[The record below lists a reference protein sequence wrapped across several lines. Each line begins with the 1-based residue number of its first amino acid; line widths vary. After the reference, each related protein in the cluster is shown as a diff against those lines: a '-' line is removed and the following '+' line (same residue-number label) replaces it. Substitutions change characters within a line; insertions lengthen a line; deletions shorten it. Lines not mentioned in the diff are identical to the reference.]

1 MNRSLKHENDL
12 LINKIDINMKT
23 IRLIVILALAHF
35 TINIQAQSVQS
46 RSSYAKKE
54 NSINLPEPKPAEE
67 IGNVKA
73 AIAEILKDKI
83 EISDISNQ
91 LIGEPEDLV
100 VLDDRMMFKIKNQN
114 EVIRFTE
121 DLDYVI
127 PPAYFRKSK
136 SVLALEKFEFISK
149 GFNSNLKR
157 LEELRQK
164 LIFMQKHYKALR
176 NESQRILFEQK
187 AAEYRALKIKPQVS
201 EEQRKFI
208 VQANAFNQQKNYVK
222 AIELYTKAIEVDQTA
237 YPAGYSNLAL
247 LLAQVN
253 NFSAA
258 INYMKKYLMLEP
270 EATDARSAQDK
281 IYEWEVM
288 IPK

>member
-1 MNRSLKHENDL
+1 MNRSLKHQDDL